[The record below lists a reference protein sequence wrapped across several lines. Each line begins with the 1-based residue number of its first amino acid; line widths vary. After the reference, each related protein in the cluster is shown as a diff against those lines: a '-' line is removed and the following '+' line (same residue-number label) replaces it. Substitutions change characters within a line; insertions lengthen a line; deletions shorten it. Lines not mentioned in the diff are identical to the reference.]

1 MQDTTDR
8 DLNEIAAAI
17 VAVKMAQ
24 VTLKERTERLKA
36 LIGEAS
42 GRQSSTK

>member
-1 MQDTTDR
+1 MNTLER
-8 DLNEIAAAI
+8 DINEIAAAI

-24 VTLKERTERLKA
+24 VALKDSTKRLEE

-42 GRQSSTK
+42 GRHTSTK